1 MNEQRKDTKTTLDEL
16 IRAVLKYMDEKGMLE
31 DLKEKY
37 PTKVG
42 GCDDQ
47 N

>member
-16 IRAVLKYMDEKGMLE
+16 IRAVLKYMDEKRMLE

-37 PTKVG
+37 HTKVG
-42 GCDDQ
+42 KCDDEK
-47 N
+47 

>member
-1 MNEQRKDTKTTLDEL
+1 MNEQRKDTKTTRDEL

-37 PTKVG
+37 HTKVG
-42 GCDDQ
+42 ECDDQ